1 MKNKKVETSLE
12 KELSSKEN
20 PSSKKLS
27 LVRRILRRIYKIL
40 SNVFNRMHHQSHLP
54 MKPASPET
62 AYEWMRPISGAHYAT
77 VKTSYK
83 LISYVIISFCF
94 IFIIWSN
101 YFEIDEYVH
110 ATGSIEAESENKT
123 ISHYEGGIIQEI
135 RIKEGDSIKKDQVLF
150 VLKDETSKASY
161 AESLE
166 NYYKRWATIVR
177 LKSQID
183 KKELVLPKEIARYSP
198 EIAQQTMNQY
208 KNRLEAIKNERKIIS
223 DQLDQHQSALKTNI
237 EKIKSLKTLHKLANE
252 REMMMKKLKDK
263 ELISKS
269 QHIQAQLDTE
279 NRYMDLNA
287 AQNGIAQL
295 EATVSEDKD
304 KLSHVDYAYDTQ
316 DWQELKEQEI
326 RFLEAQKAISVGKDR
341 SERSEVKSPIDAI
354 VKEIFEKTVG
364 SAVLAGK
371 PLVTIVPDN
380 DKLIVDALVPPA
392 DIGFIRVGNPAV
404 VKISAYDYSIYGSLR
419 GKVEKISA
427 DAIQDPKDPQ
437 KIFFKIRIR
446 TDQNKITHGG
456 KDYPIKPG
464 LTTQVDIITAKRT
477 VMHYIL
483 KPLVKSLE
491 APLRE
496 R

>member
-1 MKNKKVETSLE
+1 MKNKKQEVITE
-12 KELSSKEN
+12 KETPEEEA
-20 PSSKKLS
+20 PKKPGLI
-27 LVRRILRRIYKIL
+27 RRLLRRLYTIL
-40 SNVFNRMHHQSHLP
+40 SYLFNRMHSQSHAP
-54 MKPASPET
+54 MKPAPSET
-62 AYEWMRPISGAHYAT
+62 AYQWMRPVSGAHYTT

-94 IFIIWSN
+94 IFIIWST
-101 YFEIDEYVH
+101 YYEIDEYVH
-110 ATGSIEAESENKT
+110 ATGTVEAESENKT

-135 RIKEGDSIKKDQVLF
+135 LVKEGESVKKGQVLF
-150 VLKDETSKASY
+150 VLKDESSRASY

-166 NYYKRWATIVR
+166 NYYKHWATILR
-177 LKSQID
+177 LKSQIEN
-183 KKELVLPKEIARYSP
+183 KKLVLPSEIQKYSP
-198 EIAQQTMNQY
+198 AIVKQTMKQY
-208 KNRLEAIKNERKIIS
+208 ESRLDSLKSEEKIIS
-223 DQLDQHQSALKTNI
+223 DQLEQHESALKTNI
-237 EKIKSLKTLHKLANE
+237 EKIKSLKTLHKLAKE
-252 REMMMKKLKDK
+252 RELMMKKLKDK

-279 NRYMDLNA
+279 NRYMDLKA
-287 AQNGIAQL
+287 AENSIAQL
-295 EATVSEDKD
+295 EATVNEDKD
-304 KLSHVDYAYDTQ
+304 KLKHVRYSYNTQ

-326 RFLEAQKAISVGKDR
+326 KYLEAQRAISVGKDR
-341 SERSEVKSPIDAI
+341 SERSEVKSPVNGFI
-354 VKEIFEKTVG
+354 KEVFEKTIG

-371 PLVTIVPDN
+371 PLATIVPAN
-380 DKLIVDALVPPA
+380 DKLIVDALIPPT

-404 VKISAYDYSIYGSLR
+404 VKVSAYDYSIYGSLR

-427 DAIQDPKDPQ
+427 DAMQDPKDPQ
-437 KIFFKIRIR
+437 KIFFKVHIR
-446 TDQNKITHGG
+446 TDKNSITYRG

-464 LTTQVDIITAKRT
+464 LTTQVDIITAQRT